1 MSVTTLY
8 LVLKGTSEDS
18 PVQAINGD
26 SIPDESKLKFYNY
39 SSLNVNGTS
48 KESGWIGS
56 AWVRGQEPQRRKKIA
71 KEQRTN

>member
-48 KESGWIGS
+48 KESG
-56 AWVRGQEPQRRKKIA
+56 
-71 KEQRTN
+71 